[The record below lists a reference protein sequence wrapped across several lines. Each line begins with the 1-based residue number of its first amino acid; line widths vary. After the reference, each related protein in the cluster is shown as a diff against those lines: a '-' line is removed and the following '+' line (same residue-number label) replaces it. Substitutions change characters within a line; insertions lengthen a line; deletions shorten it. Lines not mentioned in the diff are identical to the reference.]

1 MDGAAVF
8 FRFVAWAKWMTLAR
22 KGAVHCQPMS
32 GPAAQSGVDASVH
45 QGEVAGSSRAWL
57 VYVVPVVVLVG
68 MTLPRMGQSLWY
80 DEFWRTKLYLNE
92 QTLHARLFRDVHN
105 PLYNACMYVW
115 ISVFGDGE
123 VSIRIPSLALGA
135 AIVVLAVW
143 WARRLIGEV
152 GAWVTGLFL
161 AVSPVMI
168 WHSADAKNVMLATL
182 ASVACLVGVERT
194 ATRRPEEV
202 SSGIVWWRR
211 PPVWLCVAL
220 VVGGFTSW
228 NSLFA
233 AVCAMLAA
241 ATVWKQVGKRNWKA
255 MGWAWLVALMMMLPL
270 LIYKSMQ
277 IPELM
282 RRHTRYFDWR
292 EVVLFVTNWL
302 PSGNTLWPVQPYED
316 KAKAFMPPQLWFTVG
331 MAVVVIG
338 VMVLGLRGLV
348 KRGCAVWVARPMW
361 IGLVLIFAGSAAVRA
376 WYGDGKWNIYQERN
390 LLWMVVCFAVMA
402 GGAVA
407 IAAGTGHLALGTR
420 GKQTVNAESRTTKG
434 SMWSFGNLAIWLFAL
449 AVIALPLT
457 GSIRMMTVERNAWTV
472 YKPNPDW
479 RGAAAMIAADGSATA
494 RVMEEDGY
502 QLDPLWYYGP
512 GLQRVVV
519 PRDSWLGNEV
529 FVRMTGEAD
538 GMYVV
543 DQRHRFPYNM
553 GRFDRNGVQRKRV
566 GEVDGLTVYK
576 VWRKE

>member
-1 MDGAAVF
+1 MSDAGISSHERGASAQRGLRGIAVY
-8 FRFVAWAKWMTLAR
+8 FV
-22 KGAVHCQPMS
+22 
-32 GPAAQSGVDASVH
+32 PA
-45 QGEVAGSSRAWL
+45 L
-57 VYVVPVVVLVG
+57 VLIA
-68 MTLPRMGQSLWY
+68 MTLPRMNQSLWY

-105 PLYNACMYVW
+105 PLYNACMYLW
-115 ISVFGDGE
+115 INVFGDGE
-123 VSIRIPSLALGA
+123 VSIRIPSLALGV
-135 AIVVLAVW
+135 AIVVLAAW
-143 WARRLIGEV
+143 WTRRLIGEI

-168 WHSADAKNVMLATL
+168 WHSSDAKNVMLAML
-182 ASVACLVGVERT
+182 ASVGCLVCVERT
-194 ATRRPEEV
+194 ATRRAEV
-202 SSGIVWWRR
+202 ASAVPPWKR
-211 PPVWLCVAL
+211 PHIWLCIAL

-241 ATVWKQVGKRNWKA
+241 ATVWKRIDRRNWRA
-255 MGWAWLVALMMMLPL
+255 LGWAWLVALLALLPL

-316 KAKAFMPPQLWFTVG
+316 KAKAFTPPHLWFTIG
-331 MAVVVIG
+331 MGVVVLAVMLIG
-338 VMVLGLRGLV
+338 VRALS
-348 KRGCAVWVARPMW
+348 KRGIAVWVARPMW
-361 IGLVLIFAGSAAVRA
+361 IGLILIFAGSAAVRA

-390 LLWMVVCFAVMA
+390 LLWMIVPLAIMCAAAVLQCAVWLHRRSTTPDPSSAKRSRLASSDETLPDAWCLMA
-402 GGAVA
+402 GAS
-407 IAAGTGHLALGTR
+407 
-420 GKQTVNAESRTTKG
+420 SR
-434 SMWSFGNLAIWLFAL
+434 LVWLFAAAL
-449 AVIALPLT
+449 IALPLT
-457 GSIRMMTVERNAWTV
+457 GSIRMATTQRNAWTV

-479 RGAAAMIAADGSATA
+479 RAAAAMIAADGGPGA
-494 RVMEEDGY
+494 RVMEDGY

-529 FVRMTGEAD
+529 FVRMSGATD

-553 GRFDRNGVQRKRV
+553 GRFDRNGVQRKKI

-576 VWRKE
+576 VWRAEAEVAK

>member
-1 MDGAAVF
+1 
-8 FRFVAWAKWMTLAR
+8 
-22 KGAVHCQPMS
+22 MS
-32 GPAAQSGVDASVH
+32 QATAQG
-45 QGEVAGSSRAWL
+45 GEEALIQQRGMRWL
-57 VYVVPVVVLVG
+57 VYVVPTLALIG

-92 QTLHARLFRDVHN
+92 KTLHDRLFRDVHN

-135 AIVVLAVW
+135 AIVLLAVW
-143 WARRLIGEV
+143 WARRLIGDI

-194 ATRRPEEV
+194 ATRRSEDV
-202 SSGIVWWRR
+202 SGSVVWWRR
-211 PPVWLCVAL
+211 PPVWLYAAL
-220 VVGGFTSW
+220 IVGGFTSW

-233 AVCAMLAA
+233 ALCAMMAA
-241 ATVWKQVGKRNWKA
+241 ATVWKKVGKRNW
-255 MGWAWLVALMMMLPL
+255 WAIGFAWFVALLTMLPL

-282 RRHTRYFDWR
+282 RRHTRLFDWR
-292 EVVLFVTNWL
+292 EVVLFITNWL

-316 KAKAFMPPQLWFTVG
+316 KAKAFMPPHLWFTVG
-331 MAVVVIG
+331 MAVLVLGVVFI
-338 VMVLGLRGLV
+338 GLRGLV
-348 KRGCAVWVARPMW
+348 KRGHAVWVARPVW

-390 LLWMVVCFAVMA
+390 LLWMIVPLAILCGA
-402 GGAVA
+402 AVA
-407 IAAGTGHLALGTR
+407 TLCIPNRGGSAQGHRPTEDTSALRGLA
-420 GKQTVNAESRTTKG
+420 TVPLLRQG
-434 SMWSFGNLAIWLFAL
+434 AIVLFAT
-449 AVIALPLT
+449 AIIALPLT

-479 RGAAAMIAADGSATA
+479 RGAAQLIAADGSATA

-529 FVRMTGEAD
+529 FIRMSGPPD
-538 GMYVV
+538 LMYVV

-553 GRFDRNGVQRKRV
+553 GRFDRNGVERKRI

>member
-1 MDGAAVF
+1 
-8 FRFVAWAKWMTLAR
+8 
-22 KGAVHCQPMS
+22 MS
-32 GPAAQSGVDASVH
+32 QATAQG
-45 QGEVAGSSRAWL
+45 GEEALIRQRGMRWL
-57 VYVVPVVVLVG
+57 VYVVPTLALIG

-92 QTLHARLFRDVHN
+92 QTLHDRLFRDVHN

-135 AIVVLAVW
+135 AIVLLAVW
-143 WARRLIGEV
+143 WARRLIGDI

-194 ATRRPEEV
+194 ATRRSEDV
-202 SSGIVWWRR
+202 SGSVVWWRR

-220 VVGGFTSW
+220 IVGGFTSW

-233 AVCAMLAA
+233 ALCAMMAA
-241 ATVWKQVGKRNWKA
+241 ATVWKKVGKRNWKA
-255 MGWAWLVALMMMLPL
+255 IGLAWSVSLMTMLPL

-282 RRHTRYFDWR
+282 RRHTRLFDWR
-292 EVVLFVTNWL
+292 EVVLFITNWL

-316 KAKAFMPPQLWFTVG
+316 KAKAFMPPHLWFTVG
-331 MAVVVIG
+331 MAVLVLGVVFI
-338 VMVLGLRGLV
+338 GLRGLV
-348 KRGCAVWVARPMW
+348 KRGHAVWVARPVW

-390 LLWMVVCFAVMA
+390 LLWMIVPLAILCGAAVGMFQMPDQDGPTPSPPSTEDA
-402 GGAVA
+402 SSRRR
-407 IAAGTGHLALGTR
+407 AATLPHLRHG
-420 GKQTVNAESRTTKG
+420 
-434 SMWSFGNLAIWLFAL
+434 AIWLFAT
-449 AVIALPLT
+449 AIIALPLA
-457 GSIRMMTVERNAWTV
+457 GSIRMMTVERNSWTV

-479 RGAAAMIAADGSATA
+479 RGAAQLIAADGSATA

-529 FVRMTGEAD
+529 FIRMSGPPD
-538 GMYVV
+538 LMYVV

-553 GRFDRNGVQRKRV
+553 GRFDRNGVERKRI